1 MIYKNHSPEL
11 AVDAAVS
18 ILFGAFLIFKL
29 TGDTRS
35 LDIIPT
41 AFLMESMDSLSFI
54 FRVAGRESFEAF
66 G

>member
-1 MIYKNHSPEL
+1 MKYKNHSPEL

-18 ILFGAFLIFKL
+18 ILLDVFLIFKL

-41 AFLMESMDSLSFI
+41 AFSFI
-54 FRVAGRESFEAF
+54 FRVAGRESFEVL